1 MATIYN
7 SNQALKSKII
17 SQNFPRRLSSIF
29 GFQTV
34 AKSKAQT
41 EMEANFGIKF
51 VKVDQGNN
59 AYRFK
64 QASLGNIFKSTPLST
79 PLQKYL
85 EAYMDQTSLSY
96 NDIAERQTRL
106 NELRFAVC
114 NDPFL
119 SAYCTLIADE
129 ATQLDEQ
136 NRILTVESPSVAF
149 TNKCYELFAQ
159 WGITQQR
166 IHSACFD
173 LAQYG
178 EALWSHR
185 VTDKGVERIIPLKVS
200 SLMERLEFS
209 PVHMA
214 EYLAQMYGN
223 LEANKN
229 RSSKIEKLVDL
240 LQNQGEKV
248 NDLNENYADL
258 FDTKL
263 LGFEFQDGII
273 VPPWLVT
280 HFRFNADNSEF
291 FPYGYPPLLMA
302 LAPFKQCHST
312 IALQGLARSMSFP
325 IQLYK
330 VKNTEGIS
338 PYQAFDTTNT
348 VREEFDNIGVT
359 AASNSLEV
367 YTINTKIWVPD
378 GLVDLQV
385 LESKSDIDFT
395 GDLELYQDR
404 VAIAAGVPKAY
415 LDQEFGGFGN
425 SGIALM
431 EQYKP
436 FGRKVYS
443 IQSSFL
449 EGLGTLIRLHFCI
462 TNEFSYN
469 TPFILKL
476 SFPAVDMGQEKREAR
491 AASIELANSIIE
503 MIQGVLGLEEGDPLP
518 EDVVSEILGKFTF
531 LDASSLQRWIRLS
544 AIQKAAAANAEA
556 SEGEGDE
563 GDMNFGSEEGADAA
577 GDMAEGDEGG
587 GEEAPMEESNHKKYK
602 NLKVLREKRKLREQ
616 QLREAWKKN
625 KDSFY
630 IDAVQKL
637 HLTEWQNNGKDLQGR
652 SIGGHCVFI
661 PPIKESNPLF
671 ESFQV
676 LAGGGSDK
684 SGQKLQEALSVSDM
698 MRSSQEK
705 DVATNALRECID
717 LALRN
722 GNVETDGLL

>member
-1 MATIYN
+1 MKLAPTQYIICRTVMMAKDLAN
-7 SNQALKSKII
+7 LNQALKSKII

-223 LEANKN
+223 LEAIKIKKEKILAMVMRAEAALEKAEFNLDKKKATKQIN
-229 RSSKIEKLVDL
+229 LGTALNSYCDQRVLFSWCEEYNVPIEKI
-240 LQNQGEKV
+240 
-248 NDLNENYADL
+248 Y
-258 FDTKL
+258 TKSQL
-263 LGFEFQDGII
+263 KSCD
-273 VPPWLVT
+273 W
-280 HFRFNADNSEF
+280 
-291 FPYGYPPLLMA
+291 
-302 LAPFKQCHST
+302 
-312 IALQGLARSMSFP
+312 AR
-325 IQLYK
+325 
-330 VKNTEGIS
+330 
-338 PYQAFDTTNT
+338 
-348 VREEFDNIGVT
+348 
-359 AASNSLEV
+359 
-367 YTINTKIWVPD
+367 
-378 GLVDLQV
+378 
-385 LESKSDIDFT
+385 
-395 GDLELYQDR
+395 
-404 VAIAAGVPKAY
+404 
-415 LDQEFGGFGN
+415 
-425 SGIALM
+425 
-431 EQYKP
+431 
-436 FGRKVYS
+436 
-443 IQSSFL
+443 
-449 EGLGTLIRLHFCI
+449 GT
-462 TNEFSYN
+462 
-469 TPFILKL
+469 
-476 SFPAVDMGQEKREAR
+476 
-491 AASIELANSIIE
+491 
-503 MIQGVLGLEEGDPLP
+503 
-518 EDVVSEILGKFTF
+518 
-531 LDASSLQRWIRLS
+531 
-544 AIQKAAAANAEA
+544 
-556 SEGEGDE
+556 
-563 GDMNFGSEEGADAA
+563 
-577 GDMAEGDEGG
+577 
-587 GEEAPMEESNHKKYK
+587 
-602 NLKVLREKRKLREQ
+602 
-616 QLREAWKKN
+616 
-625 KDSFY
+625 
-630 IDAVQKL
+630 
-637 HLTEWQNNGKDLQGR
+637 GKDFWR
-652 SIGGHCVFI
+652 KY
-661 PPIKESNPLF
+661 P
-671 ESFQV
+671 
-676 LAGGGSDK
+676 
-684 SGQKLQEALSVSDM
+684 
-698 MRSSQEK
+698 
-705 DVATNALRECID
+705 
-717 LALRN
+717 
-722 GNVETDGLL
+722 NV